1 MLPKDLKEWKDK
13 DFWDYSLQKYRI
25 SKTLRR
31 LLRKDKEKGFMY
43 SELAKNINETSDY
56 IYQMLIMNLK
66 PKPDFIEKLGKEHEN
81 ENQN

>member
-1 MLPKDLKEWKDK
+1 MFMLPKDLKEWKDK

-31 LLRKDKEKGFMY
+31 LLRKDKENGFMY
-43 SELAKNINETSDY
+43 AELSKMIDETNDY

-66 PKPDFIEKLGKEHEN
+66 PKPDFIKKLNDLEE
-81 ENQN
+81 